1 MPMMNVRIVRVIVL
15 DRFVYVSV
23 GMGLLTIP
31 VGVVLVLVLVLVM
44 YAMDVRVFV
53 IQGQM
58 TMHARVI
65 FREMQPHACAH
76 G

>member
-31 VGVVLVLVLVLVM
+31 VGVVLVLVM
-44 YAMDVRVFV
+44 YVMDVRVFV

-58 TMHARVI
+58 TMHVRVI